1 MSLSRRKFTAL
12 AGAAAAATVLTG
24 RPVKAADEAHT
35 LKVRM
40 DWLPS
45 GYQTPFFLAQAK
57 GWYQKAGLDVTIDQG
72 KGSAQTVQ
80 LVGAGQYDAG
90 LAYLAVMAFA
100 RAKGMPVT
108 SIAGFFR
115 KGDLSLLVPVN
126 SPIKAP
132 KDCKGKHLVYT
143 SGSMETPFLDAW
155 FTAGGLKRTDAE
167 LIQVDAS
174 AKISTYVLPT
184 SDGVFTSAAYSVPV
198 ANPTKP
204 TRAIPFADF
213 GMNMPGFGIVAND
226 AALKKKGDALKKF
239 ASITSGA
246 WVYIVHGHHED
257 EAIDAMMK
265 AHANDKSV
273 QAKLLKEQ
281 LEASLPFLDTPA
293 SKNLPIGVQAES
305 DWADAIKVM
314 EKAKT
319 IDPGS
324 KPKDYY
330 TNAYL
335 DLNTI
340 KSLGSAKS

>member
-1 MSLSRRKFTAL
+1 MPLSRRKFTAL

-24 RPVKAADEAHT
+24 RPVKAADSAHT
-35 LKVRM
+35 LTVRM

-45 GYQTPFFLAQAK
+45 GYQTPFFLAQEK
-57 GWYQKAGLDVTIDQG
+57 GWYQKAGLDVKIDQG
-72 KGSAQTVQ
+72 NGSATTVQ

-115 KGDLSLLVPVN
+115 KGDLSLLVPVD

-143 SGSMETPFLDAW
+143 SGSMESPFLDAW
-155 FTAGGLKRTDAE
+155 FAAGGLKRGDAE

-174 AKISTYVLPT
+174 AKISTYLQPT
-184 SDGVFTSAAYSVPV
+184 SDGVFTSAAFSVPV
-198 ANPTKP
+198 ANPKKP

-213 GMNMPGFGIVAND
+213 GMNMPGFGILTNET
-226 AALKKKGDALKKF
+226 ALKAKGDALKKF

-246 WVYIVHGHHED
+246 WAYIVHGHHED
-257 EAIDAMMK
+257 EAVQSLIK
-265 AHANDKSV
+265 ARAEARLDPALVKG
-273 QAKLLKEQ
+273 Q
-281 LEASLPFLDTPA
+281 LDASLPFLDTPA
-293 SKNLPIGVQAES
+293 SKNLPIGVQADS

-314 EKAKT
+314 EAAKT
-319 IDPGS
+319 IEPGS
-324 KPKDYY
+324 KSKDYY
-330 TNAYL
+330 TNDYL
-335 DLNTI
+335 DLDLI
-340 KSLGSAKS
+340 KSTAKG